1 MKEYLG
7 DILMYNRKRQLVL
20 VVVTATQ
27 RRKSREWVIEYRRN
41 LYVNAELPKT
51 PFFAMVL
58 PDHFYLW
65 KDVEEDEGMVNPT
78 YEMNPRFTLEGLF
91 NKSRLSLDKMR
102 RHTFEFIVN
111 GWFGML
117 QIVDDKMEICSQHT
131 DWQLEH
137 NQAWLFESGLFETI
151 KKGHMVTRYEYDNS
165 VR

>member
-1 MKEYLG
+1 MKVFYCFCTAP
-7 DILMYNRKRQLVL
+7 NRETL
-20 VVVTATQ
+20 
-27 RRKSREWVIEYRRN
+27 
-41 LYVNAELPKT
+41 
-51 PFFAMVL
+51 
-58 PDHFYLW
+58 YLW

-111 GWFGML
+111 AWFGML
-117 QIVDDKMEICSQHT
+117 QIVDDKMEICSQHP

-165 VR
+165 VY